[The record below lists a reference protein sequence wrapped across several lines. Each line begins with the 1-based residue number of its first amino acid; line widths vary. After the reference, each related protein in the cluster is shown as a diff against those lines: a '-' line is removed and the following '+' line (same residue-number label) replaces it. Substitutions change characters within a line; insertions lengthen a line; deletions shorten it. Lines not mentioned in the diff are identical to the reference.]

1 MKGLRKMAA
10 WRVKRDPDDEQ
21 GAALVEFAVVSLL
34 LFTLLFGIV
43 EAGWLFNQQLEM
55 RHGAREG
62 ARLTATN
69 YVGGDAAVAAEVCD
83 RMHFSGAR
91 AATTVRIQAGTGI
104 GDTATVTV
112 ATPYSGLTGFLDQF
126 FGGVTLSSEVDVRL
140 EQVPGAG
147 LGTDTDFN
155 CSP

>member
-1 MKGLRKMAA
+1 MKGLDNMRR
-10 WRVKRDPDDEQ
+10 WRARRDNLDEE

-43 EAGWLFNQQLEM
+43 EAGWAFNQQLEM
-55 RHGAREG
+55 RHGALEG

-83 RMHFSGAR
+83 RMHFSGDESV
-91 AATTVRIQAGTGI
+91 TTVRISTGSII
-104 GDTATVTV
+104 GDTATVIV
-112 ATPYSGLTGFLDQF
+112 STPYAGLTGFLDGI
-126 FGGVTLSSEVDVRL
+126 FGGAILSSEVDVRL
-140 EQVPGAG
+140 EQVPDAT

-155 CSP
+155 C